1 MKSKLRKLGGNI
13 YSSNKIAIMITFITA
28 LILLLIGYLT
38 YGKFVD
44 KTFKSDANKTTPA
57 HSLSDGVDFV
67 PMNSNRNAFIQIL
80 NIAGVGPIFGP
91 ILGALYGPSAFL
103 WIVFG
108 SIFAGGV
115 HDYLTGMIS
124 IRYGGAHLPAL
135 ASRFL
140 GKSFSH
146 VVNFFT
152 LLLLVLVGTVFVT
165 APAKMINELI
175 GNETNV
181 LKIIIFCIF
190 IYYIIATILP
200 IDKIIGK
207 IYPILGFLLIVS
219 AIGICIGMFMYGN
232 PLPELTLENL
242 HPKNTPYYPVIF
254 LTISCGALSGFHATQ
269 SPIISRTIDNEK
281 DGRKVFYGM
290 MILEAVIAMIWAAAA
305 MSLLSTDELSSL
317 LANGGPAAVVNKI
330 AVVLLG
336 TVGGTIAVL
345 GVIVLPI
352 TSGDT
357 SFRAARMIIADYLK
371 IDQKALKNRFGVAI
385 PLFLISFILTN
396 MDFQLLWRYFSWSN
410 QVTASIAL
418 WIGTV
423 YLYQNK
429 KYYMLA
435 LAPAFF
441 ITSVIFSYIFYDPTI
456 GFNLAVETSNWIGL
470 ALTCLVTVLFFIIM
484 KKRKEQTNA

>member
-1 MKSKLRKLGGNI
+1 
-13 YSSNKIAIMITFITA
+13 MITFIVA
-28 LILLLIGYLT
+28 LIILLLGYLT

-44 KTFKSDANKTTPA
+44 KTFKSDANKITPA
-57 HSLSDGVDFV
+57 HSHADGVDFV
-67 PMNSNRNAFIQIL
+67 PMNSSKNAFIQIL

-124 IRYGGAHLPAL
+124 LRYGGAHLPAL

-152 LLLLVLVGTVFVT
+152 LLLLLLVGTVFVT

-175 GNETNV
+175 GNDGGV
-181 LKIIIFCIF
+181 LTIIIFCIF
-190 IYYIIATILP
+190 LYYIAATVLP

-207 IYPILGFLLIVS
+207 IYPVLGFLLIVS
-219 AIGICIGMFMYGN
+219 AVGICIGMFIYGN
-232 PLPELTLENL
+232 PIPELTLENL
-242 HPKNTPYYPVIF
+242 HPKGLPYYPVIF

-281 DGRKVFYGM
+281 DGRKIFYGM

-305 MSLLSTDELSSL
+305 MSLMNGEDLSIL

-330 AVVLLG
+330 AIVFLG

-357 SFRAARMIIADYLK
+357 SFRAARMIIADYLN
-371 IDQKALKNRFGVAI
+371 IDQKALKNRFMVAI
-385 PLFLISFILTN
+385 PLFVISYILTN
-396 MDFQLLWRYFSWSN
+396 MDFQLLWRYFSWAN
-410 QVTASIAL
+410 QVTAAIAL
-418 WIGTV
+418 WIGAI
-423 YLYQNK
+423 YLYQK
-429 KYYMLA
+429 RTHYMIA

-441 ITSVIFSYIFYDPTI
+441 ITSVVFSYLFYDPTI
-456 GFNLAVETSNWIGL
+456 GFGMAVATSNWVGII
-470 ALTCLVTVLFFIIM
+470 LTALVTAMFFVIM
-484 KKRKEQTNA
+484 KKRKEITE

>member
-1 MKSKLRKLGGNI
+1 
-13 YSSNKIAIMITFITA
+13 MITFITA
-28 LILLLIGYLT
+28 IVLLLLGYLI

-44 KTFKSDANKTTPA
+44 KTFNSDPNKPTPA
-57 HSLSDGVDFV
+57 NTLTDGVDFV
-67 PMNSNRNAFIQIL
+67 PMNSNKNAFIQIL

-91 ILGALYGPSAFL
+91 ILGALYGPSAFI
-103 WIVFG
+103 WIVLG

-124 IRYGGAHLPAL
+124 LRYGGAHLPAL

-152 LLLLVLVGTVFVT
+152 LLLLLLVGTVFVS

-175 GNETNV
+175 GNETSV
-181 LKIIIFCIF
+181 LTIIVFCIF
-190 IYYIIATILP
+190 LYYIIATVLP
-200 IDKIIGK
+200 IDKVIGK
-207 IYPILGFLLIVS
+207 IYPVLGFLLLVS
-219 AIGICIGMFMYGN
+219 AVGICIGMFMYGN
-232 PLPELTLENL
+232 PIPELNFQNL
-242 HPKNTPYYPVIF
+242 HPKGIPYYPVIF

-269 SPIISRTIDNEK
+269 SPIISRTINSEK
-281 DGRKVFYGM
+281 DGRKIFYGM

-305 MSLLSTDELSSL
+305 MSLMNGEDLMDL

-330 AVVLLG
+330 ALVFLG

-371 IDQKALKNRFGVAI
+371 IDQKELKNRFMVAI
-385 PLFLISFILTN
+385 PLFVISYILTN
-396 MDFQLLWRYFSWSN
+396 MDFGLLWRYFSWAN
-410 QVTASIAL
+410 QITAAIAL
-418 WIGTV
+418 WIGAV
-423 YLYQNK
+423 YLYQK
-429 KYYMLA
+429 KTHYIIA

-441 ITSVIFSYIFYDPTI
+441 ITSVVASYLFYDPTI
-456 GFNLAVETSNWIGL
+456 GFGLEPMTSNLIGL
-470 ALTCLVTVLFFIIM
+470 AITIAITVFFFITM
-484 KKRKEQTNA
+484 KNRKEVIE

>member
-1 MKSKLRKLGGNI
+1 
-13 YSSNKIAIMITFITA
+13 MITFIVA
-28 LILLLIGYLT
+28 LIILLLGYLT

-44 KTFKSDANKTTPA
+44 KTFKSDANKITPA
-57 HSLSDGVDFV
+57 HSHADGVDFV
-67 PMNSNRNAFIQIL
+67 PMNSSKNAFIQIL

-124 IRYGGAHLPAL
+124 LRYGGAHLPAL

-152 LLLLVLVGTVFVT
+152 LLLLLLVGTVFVT

-175 GNETNV
+175 GNDGGV
-181 LKIIIFCIF
+181 LTIIIFCIF
-190 IYYIIATILP
+190 LYYIAATVLP

-207 IYPILGFLLIVS
+207 IYPVLGFLLIVS
-219 AIGICIGMFMYGN
+219 AVGICIGMFIYGN
-232 PLPELTLENL
+232 PIPELTLENL
-242 HPKNTPYYPVIF
+242 HPKGLPYYPVIF

-281 DGRKVFYGM
+281 DGRKIFYGM

-305 MSLLSTDELSSL
+305 MSLMNGEDLSIL

-330 AVVLLG
+330 AIVFLG
-336 TVGGTIAVL
+336 TVGGTVAVL

-357 SFRAARMIIADYLK
+357 SFRAARMIIADYLN
-371 IDQKALKNRFGVAI
+371 IDQKALKNRFIVAI
-385 PLFLISFILTN
+385 PLFVISYILTN
-396 MDFQLLWRYFSWSN
+396 MDFQLLWRYFSWAN
-410 QVTASIAL
+410 QVTAAIAL
-418 WIGTV
+418 WIGAV
-423 YLYQNK
+423 YLYQK
-429 KYYMLA
+429 RTHYMIA

-441 ITSVIFSYIFYDPTI
+441 ITSVVFSYLFYDPTI
-456 GFNLAVETSNWIGL
+456 GFGMAVATSNWIGII
-470 ALTCLVTVLFFIIM
+470 LTALVTAMFFVIM
-484 KKRKEQTNA
+484 KKRKEITE

>member
-1 MKSKLRKLGGNI
+1 
-13 YSSNKIAIMITFITA
+13 MITFIVA
-28 LILLLIGYLT
+28 LLILLLGYLI

-44 KTFKSDANKTTPA
+44 KTFKSDATKITPA
-57 HSLSDGVDFV
+57 HSHADGVDFV
-67 PMNSNRNAFIQIL
+67 PMNSSKNAFIQIL

-124 IRYGGAHLPAL
+124 LRYGGAHLPAL

-152 LLLLVLVGTVFVT
+152 LLLLLLVGTVFVT

-175 GNETNV
+175 GNDGGV
-181 LKIIIFCIF
+181 LTIIIFCIF
-190 IYYIIATILP
+190 LYYIAATVLP

-207 IYPILGFLLIVS
+207 IYPVLGFLLIVS
-219 AIGICIGMFMYGN
+219 AVGICIGMFIYGN
-232 PLPELTLENL
+232 PIPELTLENL
-242 HPKNTPYYPVIF
+242 HPKGLPYYPVIF

-281 DGRKVFYGM
+281 DGRKIFYGM

-305 MSLLSTDELSSL
+305 MSLMNGEDLSIL

-330 AVVLLG
+330 AIVFLG

-357 SFRAARMIIADYLK
+357 SFRAARMIIADYLN
-371 IDQKALKNRFGVAI
+371 IDQKALKNRFMVAI
-385 PLFLISFILTN
+385 PLFIVSYILTN
-396 MDFQLLWRYFSWSN
+396 MDFQLLWRYFSWAN
-410 QVTASIAL
+410 QVTAAIAL
-418 WIGTV
+418 WIGAV
-423 YLYQNK
+423 YLYQK
-429 KYYMLA
+429 QTHYMIA

-441 ITSVIFSYIFYDPTI
+441 ITSVIFSYLFYDPTI
-456 GFNLAVETSNWIGL
+456 GFGMAVTTSNWIGIIL
-470 ALTCLVTVLFFIIM
+470 SALVTIMFFVAM
-484 KKRKEQTNA
+484 KKRKEIIE

>member
-1 MKSKLRKLGGNI
+1 
-13 YSSNKIAIMITFITA
+13 MITFIVA
-28 LILLLIGYLT
+28 LILLLLGYLT

-44 KTFKSDANKTTPA
+44 KTFKSDANKITPA
-57 HSLSDGVDFV
+57 HSHADGVDFV
-67 PMNSNRNAFIQIL
+67 PMNSSKNAFIQIL

-124 IRYGGAHLPAL
+124 LRYGGAHLPAL

-152 LLLLVLVGTVFVT
+152 LLLLLLVGTVFVT

-175 GNETNV
+175 GNDGGV
-181 LKIIIFCIF
+181 LTIIIFCIF
-190 IYYIIATILP
+190 LYYIAATVLP

-207 IYPILGFLLIVS
+207 IYPVLGFLLIVS
-219 AIGICIGMFMYGN
+219 AVGICIGMFIYGN
-232 PLPELTLENL
+232 PIPELTLENL
-242 HPKNTPYYPVIF
+242 HPKGLPYYPVIF

-281 DGRKVFYGM
+281 DGRKIFYGM

-305 MSLLSTDELSSL
+305 MSLMNGEDLSIL

-330 AVVLLG
+330 AIVFLG

-357 SFRAARMIIADYLK
+357 SFRAARMIIADYLN
-371 IDQKALKNRFGVAI
+371 IDQKALKNRFMVAI
-385 PLFLISFILTN
+385 PLFVISYILTN
-396 MDFQLLWRYFSWSN
+396 MDFQLLWRYFSWAN
-410 QVTASIAL
+410 QVTAAIAL
-418 WIGTV
+418 WIGAV
-423 YLYQNK
+423 YLYQK
-429 KYYMLA
+429 RTHYMIA

-441 ITSVIFSYIFYDPTI
+441 ITSVVFSYLFYDPTI
-456 GFNLAVETSNWIGL
+456 GFGMAVATSNWIGII
-470 ALTCLVTVLFFIIM
+470 LTALVTAMFFVIM
-484 KKRKEQTNA
+484 KKRKEITE

>member
-1 MKSKLRKLGGNI
+1 
-13 YSSNKIAIMITFITA
+13 MITFIVA
-28 LILLLIGYLT
+28 LILLLLGYLT

-44 KTFKSDANKTTPA
+44 KTFKSDANKITPA
-57 HSLSDGVDFV
+57 HSHADGVDFV
-67 PMNSNRNAFIQIL
+67 PMNSSKNAFIQIL

-124 IRYGGAHLPAL
+124 LRYGGAHLPAL

-152 LLLLVLVGTVFVT
+152 LLLLLLVGTVFVT

-175 GNETNV
+175 GNDGGV
-181 LKIIIFCIF
+181 LTIIIFCIF
-190 IYYIIATILP
+190 LYYIAATVLP

-207 IYPILGFLLIVS
+207 IYPVLGFLLIVS
-219 AIGICIGMFMYGN
+219 AVGICIGMFIYGN
-232 PLPELTLENL
+232 PIPELTLENL
-242 HPKNTPYYPVIF
+242 HPKGLPYYPVIF

-281 DGRKVFYGM
+281 DGRKIFYGM

-305 MSLLSTDELSSL
+305 MSLMNGEDLSIL

-330 AVVLLG
+330 AIVFLG

-371 IDQKALKNRFGVAI
+371 IDQKALKNRFMVAI
-385 PLFLISFILTN
+385 PLFVISYILTN
-396 MDFQLLWRYFSWSN
+396 MDFQLLWRYFSWAN
-410 QVTASIAL
+410 QVTAAIAL
-418 WIGTV
+418 WIGAV
-423 YLYQNK
+423 YLYQK
-429 KYYMLA
+429 RTHYMIA

-441 ITSVIFSYIFYDPTI
+441 ITSVIFSYLFYDPTI
-456 GFNLAVETSNWIGL
+456 GFGMAVATSNWIGII
-470 ALTCLVTVLFFIIM
+470 LTALVTTMFFVAM
-484 KKRKEQTNA
+484 KKRTEIIE

>member
-1 MKSKLRKLGGNI
+1 
-13 YSSNKIAIMITFITA
+13 MITFIVA
-28 LILLLIGYLT
+28 LILLLLGYLT

-44 KTFKSDANKTTPA
+44 KTFKSDANKITPA
-57 HSLSDGVDFV
+57 HTHADGVDFV
-67 PMNSNRNAFIQIL
+67 PMNSSKNAFIQIL

-124 IRYGGAHLPAL
+124 LRYGGAHLPAL

-152 LLLLVLVGTVFVT
+152 LLLLLLVGTVFVS

-175 GNETNV
+175 GNDSSV
-181 LKIIIFCIF
+181 LTIIVFCIF
-190 IYYIIATILP
+190 IYYIIATVLP
-200 IDKIIGK
+200 IDKVIGK
-207 IYPILGFLLIVS
+207 IYPVLGFLLIVS
-219 AIGICIGMFMYGN
+219 AVGICVGMFIYGN
-232 PLPELTLENL
+232 PIPELTLENL
-242 HPKNTPYYPVIF
+242 HPKGLPYYPVIF

-281 DGRKVFYGM
+281 DGRKIFYGM

-305 MSLLSTDELSSL
+305 MSLMNGEDLSIL

-330 AVVLLG
+330 AIVFLG

-371 IDQKALKNRFGVAI
+371 IDQKALKNRFMVAI
-385 PLFLISFILTN
+385 PLFVISYILTN
-396 MDFQLLWRYFSWSN
+396 MDFQLLWRYFSWAN
-410 QVTASIAL
+410 QVTAAIAL
-418 WIGTV
+418 WIGAV
-423 YLYQNK
+423 YLYQK
-429 KYYMLA
+429 RTHYMIA

-441 ITSVIFSYIFYDPTI
+441 ITSVVFSYLFYDPTI
-456 GFNLAVETSNWIGL
+456 GFGMAVATSNWIGII
-470 ALTCLVTVLFFIIM
+470 LTALVTAMFFVIM
-484 KKRKEQTNA
+484 KKRKEITE

>member
-1 MKSKLRKLGGNI
+1 
-13 YSSNKIAIMITFITA
+13 MITFIVA
-28 LILLLIGYLT
+28 LILLLLGYLT

-44 KTFKSDANKTTPA
+44 KTFKSDANKITPA
-57 HSLSDGVDFV
+57 HTHADGVDFV
-67 PMNSNRNAFIQIL
+67 PMNSSKNAFIQIL

-124 IRYGGAHLPAL
+124 LRYGGAHLPAL

-152 LLLLVLVGTVFVT
+152 LLLLLLVGTVFVS

-175 GNETNV
+175 GNDSSV
-181 LKIIIFCIF
+181 LTIIVFCIF
-190 IYYIIATILP
+190 IYYIIATVLP
-200 IDKIIGK
+200 IDKVIGK
-207 IYPILGFLLIVS
+207 IYPVLGFLLIVS
-219 AIGICIGMFMYGN
+219 AVGICVGMFIYGN
-232 PLPELTLENL
+232 PIPELTLENL
-242 HPKNTPYYPVIF
+242 HPKGLPYYPVIF

-281 DGRKVFYGM
+281 DGRKIFYGM

-305 MSLLSTDELSSL
+305 MSLMNGEDLSIL

-330 AVVLLG
+330 AIVFLG

-371 IDQKALKNRFGVAI
+371 IDQKALKNRFMVAV
-385 PLFLISFILTN
+385 PLFVISYILTN
-396 MDFQLLWRYFSWSN
+396 MDFQLLWRYFSWAN
-410 QVTASIAL
+410 QVTAAIAL
-418 WIGTV
+418 WIGAV
-423 YLYQNK
+423 YLYQK
-429 KYYMLA
+429 RTHYMIA

-441 ITSVIFSYIFYDPTI
+441 ITSVIFSYLFYDPTI
-456 GFNLAVETSNWIGL
+456 GFGMAVATSNWIGII
-470 ALTCLVTVLFFIIM
+470 LTALVTTMFFVAM
-484 KKRKEQTNA
+484 KKR

>member
-1 MKSKLRKLGGNI
+1 
-13 YSSNKIAIMITFITA
+13 MITFISA
-28 LILLLIGYLT
+28 LVLLLLGYLI

-44 KTFKSDANKTTPA
+44 KTFNSNNKNITPA
-57 HSLSDGVDFV
+57 HSHEDGVDYV
-67 PMNSNRNAFIQIL
+67 PMDSNRNAFIQIL

-91 ILGALYGPSAFL
+91 ILGALYGPSAFI
-103 WIVFG
+103 WIVLG

-124 IRYGGAHLPAL
+124 LRNGGDHLPAL
-135 ASRFL
+135 ASKFL

-146 VVNFFT
+146 IVNFFT
-152 LLLLVLVGTVFVT
+152 LLLLILVGTVFVT

-175 GNETNV
+175 GDGSNFLT
-181 LKIIIFCIF
+181 LIILLIFA
-190 IYYIIATILP
+190 YYIIATILP

-207 IYPILGFLLIVS
+207 IYPVLGFLLLVS
-219 AIGICIGMFMYGN
+219 AVGICIGMFAYGN
-232 PLPELTLENL
+232 PIPELTLQNL
-242 HPKNTPYYPVIF
+242 HPKGTPYYPVIF

-269 SPIISRTIDNEK
+269 SPIISRTINKET

-305 MSLLSTDELSSL
+305 MSLMNGEDLSTL

-330 AVVLLG
+330 AVTFLG
-336 TVGGTIAVL
+336 TIAGTIAVL

-371 IDQKALKNRFGVAI
+371 IDQKILKNRFMVAI
-385 PLFLISFILTN
+385 PLFIISYILTN
-396 MDFQLLWRYFSWSN
+396 MDFQLLWRYFSWAN

-418 WIGTV
+418 WIGAV
-423 YLYQNK
+423 YLYQK
-429 KYYMLA
+429 KTYYIIA

-441 ITSVIFSYIFYDPTI
+441 ISSVIASYIFYEPNI
-456 GFNLAVETSNWIGL
+456 GFGLDINISIWIGL
-470 ALTCLVTVLFFIIM
+470 AFSFLLTILFFTVM
-484 KKRKEQTNA
+484 KKRTTKKVEI

>member
-1 MKSKLRKLGGNI
+1 MF
-13 YSSNKIAIMITFITA
+13 TFLSA
-28 LILLLIGYLT
+28 LVLLLFGYII

-44 KTFKSDANKTTPA
+44 KTFRSDAQKITPA
-57 HSLSDGVDFV
+57 HSQNDGVDFL
-67 PMNSNRNAFIQIL
+67 PMNSNRNSFIQIL

-91 ILGALYGPSAFL
+91 ILGVLYGPSAFL

-124 IRYGGAHLPAL
+124 IRNGGSHLPAL
-135 ASRFL
+135 ASKFL

-165 APAKMINELI
+165 APGKMINELI
-175 GNETNV
+175 GSETSYFMIIV
-181 LKIIIFCIF
+181 LCIF
-190 IYYIIATILP
+190 FYYIVATVLP

-207 IYPILGFLLIVS
+207 IYPVLGFLLILS
-219 AIGICIGMFMYGN
+219 AVGIGVGIFLSGHTI
-232 PLPELTLENL
+232 PELTFENL
-242 HPKNTPYYPVIF
+242 HPKNLPYYPVIF

-305 MSLLSTDELSSL
+305 MSLFQGEDLGLV
-317 LANGGPAAVVNKI
+317 LAEGGPAAVVNKI
-330 AVVLLG
+330 AIAFLG
-336 TVGGTIAVL
+336 SVGGTIAVM

-371 IDQKALKNRFGVAI
+371 IDQKALVNRFKVAI
-385 PLFLISFILTN
+385 PLFVISFILTKI
-396 MDFQLLWRYFSWSN
+396 DFQMLWRYFSWSN

-418 WIGTV
+418 WIGAV
-423 YLYQNK
+423 YLYQK
-429 KYYMLA
+429 KTHFMVA

-441 ITSVIFSYIFYDPTI
+441 ITSVVATYLFYDPTI
-456 GFNLAVETSNWIGL
+456 GFGFDIGISIWIGIVFATL
-470 ALTCLVTVLFFIIM
+470 ITILFFVLM
-484 KKRKEQTNA
+484 KRRKEVV

>member
-1 MKSKLRKLGGNI
+1 
-13 YSSNKIAIMITFITA
+13 MITFITA
-28 LILLLIGYLT
+28 IVLLLLGYLV

-44 KTFKSDANKTTPA
+44 KTFNSDPNKPTPA
-57 HSLSDGVDFV
+57 NTLTDGVDFV
-67 PMNSNRNAFIQIL
+67 PMNSNKNAFIQIL

-91 ILGALYGPSAFL
+91 ILGALYGPSAFI
-103 WIVFG
+103 WIVLG

-124 IRYGGAHLPAL
+124 LRYGGAHLPAL

-152 LLLLVLVGTVFVT
+152 VLLLLLVGTVFVS

-175 GNETNV
+175 GNDTNV
-181 LKIIIFCIF
+181 LTIVIACIF
-190 IYYIIATILP
+190 IYYIIATVLP

-207 IYPILGFLLIVS
+207 IYPVLGFLLLVS
-219 AIGICIGMFMYGN
+219 AVGICLGMFIYGN
-232 PLPELTLENL
+232 PIPELTLENL
-242 HPKNTPYYPVIF
+242 HPKGLPYYPVIF

-269 SPIISRTIDNEK
+269 SPIISRTINSEK
-281 DGRKVFYGM
+281 DGRKIFYGM

-305 MSLLSTDELSSL
+305 MSLMNGKDLTVL
-317 LANGGPAAVVNKI
+317 LANGGPAAVVSKI
-330 AVVLLG
+330 ALVFLG

-371 IDQKALKNRFGVAI
+371 IDQKELKNRFMVAI
-385 PLFLISFILTN
+385 PLFVISYILTN
-396 MDFQLLWRYFSWSN
+396 MDFGLLWRYFSWAN
-410 QVTASIAL
+410 QITAAIAL
-418 WIGTV
+418 WIGAV
-423 YLYQNK
+423 YLYQK
-429 KYYMLA
+429 KTHYIIA

-441 ITSVIFSYIFYDPTI
+441 ITSVVASYLFYDPTI
-456 GFNLAVETSNWIGL
+456 GFGFEVMTSNLIGL
-470 ALTCLVTVLFFIIM
+470 TITISLTVFFFIVM
-484 KKRKEQTNA
+484 KNRKEIIE